1 MKFFASLLVGIFAL
15 SLSVQHVQAAEDQV
29 SVRLVNFIK
38 NKTEVSFNVNGSYH
52 VDGSDVDIQSKD
64 DNQFKVKAESGD
76 AVLYK
81 GNSKIG
87 NFGDSLKLVPTI
99 TGAKDSYIELGD
111 KSYLGVIEMKVEG
124 NYIRPINTL
133 PMEDYLKGV
142 VPSEMLP
149 YWGNNGGQEALKAQA
164 VAARTFAKV
173 DMINQESNPE
183 RYPFTDT
190 TMSQVYKGMN
200 WYPTTNR
207 AVDETAGK
215 VLKHPNSKGELKYI
229 GAYYSSSNGGRVLS
243 NTNSWGSGLV
253 PYLQGKVDPY
263 DVRSPNPYDMWSYT
277 LGKEQIDT
285 SALDLTKP
293 ESWWSNVS
301 ELKTDATEI
310 KNIKTRLVSKY
321 GFSSKDEI
329 KITKIN
335 DLSFTLP
342 PFKSDEV
349 LKGSLSFS
357 YFVKKTDGFVMEN
370 GEIKEHTKVIN
381 DTSYN
386 IRFMVG
392 TSIMMGPYV
401 KEVDKKGDSF
411 TVHGSGFGHG
421 IGMSQYGAYQQSKEG
436 RTYDQILDFYYSGTE
451 LVQEGTVVS
460 SKRLSGMDRY
470 GTSVAVSQFG
480 WANQSDVAVI
490 GRGDVA
496 IDALTGSVLAKKYNA
511 PLLLT
516 PPDQLDEGVEEE
528 LNRLKPQKIY
538 VLGGTGAVS
547 ESIEKAL
554 KGKPYVQEVERVSGK
569 DRYETAIEVAEEV
582 GNYNQAILASG
593 SDSSPDALSIASHA
607 AASQVPILL
616 TPKNKLS
623 DSTEA
628 YLHTVN
634 VKKATLIGGKGVIST
649 SIEDGLIEDGLTV
662 NRVSGKDRYET
673 SVEIAKTFNFAASNI
688 FFANGDVFIDA
699 LPGSSLAAAMQ
710 APVLLTEQGKLPQ
723 SIDDYLIKDSH
734 STNVYLLGGKGAISN
749 ETVDVIQ
756 KSLD

>member
-1 MKFFASLLVGIFAL
+1 MKFFTSLLVGILAL

-52 VDGSDVDIQSKD
+52 VDGSDIDIQSKD
-64 DNQFKVKAESGD
+64 DHQFKVKAESGD
-76 AVLYK
+76 VVLYK
-81 GNSKIG
+81 ENSKIG
-87 NFGDSLKLVPTI
+87 NFGDSMKLVPTI

-111 KSYLGVIEMKVEG
+111 KSYLGAIEMTVEG

-149 YWGNNGGQEALKAQA
+149 YWGDHGGQEALKAQA

-173 DMINQESNPE
+173 DMINQEKDSE
-183 RYPFTDT
+183 KYPFTDS
-190 TMSQVYKGMN
+190 TMSQVYKGMD
-200 WYPTTNR
+200 WYSTTNR
-207 AVDETAGK
+207 AVDETTGK
-215 VLKHPNSKGELKYI
+215 VLKSSNGNGNYI
-229 GAYYSSSNGGRVLS
+229 GAYYSSTNGGRVLS
-243 NTNSWGSGLV
+243 NKNAWGSDLV
-253 PYLQGKVDPY
+253 SYLQGKADPY
-263 DVRSPNPYDMWSYT
+263 DERIDTPYDNWKYT

-285 SALDLTKP
+285 SKLDLTKP
-293 ESWWSNVS
+293 ESWWNNIS
-301 ELKTDATEI
+301 ELDTDAKEIQNI
-310 KNIKTRLVSKY
+310 KNRLVSKY
-321 GFSSKDEI
+321 GFDSKDEI
-329 KITKIN
+329 KITKIK
-335 DLSFTLP
+335 DIAFTLP
-342 PFKSDEV
+342 PFESDDV

-357 YFVKKTDGFVMEN
+357 YFVKKPNGFVMEN
-370 GEIKEHTKVIN
+370 GEIKEHNEEIK

-386 IRFMVG
+386 IRFMIG
-392 TSIMMGPYV
+392 TSIMRGPYV
-401 KEVDKKGDSF
+401 KKVDEKADSF

-436 RTYDQILDFYYSGTE
+436 RSYDQILDFYYSGTG

-460 SKRLSGMDRY
+460 SKRLSGLDRY

-480 WANQSDVAVI
+480 WANQSDIAVI

-516 PPDQLDEGVEEE
+516 PSTNMDERVEEE
-528 LNRLKPQKIY
+528 LNRLKPQKVYI
-538 VLGGTGAVS
+538 LGGTGAVS
-547 ESIEKAL
+547 SSIEEAL
-554 KGKPYVQEVERVSGK
+554 KKKSYVQDVERVSGK
-569 DRYETAIEVAEEV
+569 DRYETAVEVAEEV

-593 SDSSPDALSIASHA
+593 SDSSPDALSIASYA
-607 AASQVPILL
+607 AASQIPILL
-616 TPKNKLS
+616 TPENKLS
-623 DSTEA
+623 DSTEN

-634 VKKATLIGGKGVIST
+634 VKKATLIGGKGVISNA
-649 SIEDGLIEDGLTV
+649 IEENMNQSGLTV
-662 NRVSGKDRYET
+662 SRVSGKDRYET
-673 SVEIAKTFNFAASNI
+673 SVEIAKTYDFAASNV

-710 APVLLTEQGKLPQ
+710 APVLLTQNEKLPK
-723 SIDDYLIKDSH
+723 SVEEYLRKDSH

-749 ETVDVIQ
+749 QSVETIQ
-756 KSLD
+756 KSLN

>member
-1 MKFFASLLVGIFAL
+1 MKVFTSLLAGILAL
-15 SLSVQHVQAAEDQV
+15 SLSVQHVEAAEDHV

-52 VDGSDVDIQSKD
+52 VDGSEINIQSND
-64 DNQFKVKAESGD
+64 GNQFKVKAESGD
-76 AVLYK
+76 VVLYK
-81 GNSKIG
+81 GNSKLG
-87 NFGDSLKLVPTI
+87 NFGDSMTLVPTI

-111 KSYLGVIEMKVEG
+111 KSYLGEIEMTVEG

-142 VPSEMLP
+142 VPSEMMP
-149 YWGNNGGQEALKAQA
+149 YWGDHGGQEALKAQA

-173 DMINQESNPE
+173 DMLNQEANPD

-190 TMSQVYKGMN
+190 TMSQVYKGMH
-200 WYPTTNR
+200 WYDTTNR

-215 VLKHPNSKGELKYI
+215 VLKYANSKGELDYI
-229 GAYYSSSNGGRVLS
+229 GAFYSSSNGGRVLS
-243 NTNSWGSGLV
+243 NTNAWGSALV
-253 PYLQGKVDPY
+253 PYLQGKEDPY
-263 DVRSPNPYDMWSYT
+263 DDKITTSSDLWSYT

-285 SALDLTKP
+285 TKLDLKKP
-293 ESWWSNVS
+293 ESWWDNVT
-301 ELKTDATEI
+301 ELGTDATEI
-310 KNIKTRLVSKY
+310 QTIKSRLVSKY

-335 DLSFTLP
+335 DISFTLP
-342 PFKSDEV
+342 PFNSNDV

-357 YFVKKTDGFVMEN
+357 YFIKQEDGFVMED
-370 GEIKEHTKVIN
+370 GKIKEHTKEIN

-386 IRFMVG
+386 IRFMIG
-392 TSIMMGPYV
+392 TSIMKGPYV
-401 KEVDKKGDSF
+401 KKIDNKADSF
-411 TVHGSGFGHG
+411 TVYGSGFGHG

-436 RTYDQILDFYYSGTE
+436 RTYDQILDFYYTDTK

-460 SKRLSGMDRY
+460 SERLSGLDRY
-470 GTSVAVSQFG
+470 GTSVAVSQYG
-480 WANQSDVAVI
+480 WKNQSDVAVI

-516 PPDQLDEGVEEE
+516 PSNQLDERVEAE

-538 VLGGTGAVS
+538 ILGGTGAVS
-547 ESIEKAL
+547 ESIEGTLRGKA
-554 KGKPYVQEVERVSGK
+554 YVQEVERVSGK
-569 DRYETAIEVAEEV
+569 DRYETAVEVAEEV

-593 SDSSPDALSIASHA
+593 NDSSPDALSIASYA

-616 TPKNKLS
+616 TPESKI
-623 DSTEA
+623 STPTDN
-628 YLHTVN
+628 YLQTVN
-634 VKKATLIGGKGVIST
+634 VKKATLIGGKGVISNN
-649 SIEDGLIEDGLTV
+649 IEAELKEDGLTV
-662 NRVSGKDRYET
+662 DRVSGKDRYET
-673 SVEIAKTFNFAASNI
+673 SVEIARTYDFAASNV

-710 APVLLTEQGKLPQ
+710 APVLLTQKDTLPK
-723 SIDDYLIKDSH
+723 SVDSYLKGSH

-749 ETVDVIQ
+749 STVDSIE
-756 KSLD
+756 KSLN